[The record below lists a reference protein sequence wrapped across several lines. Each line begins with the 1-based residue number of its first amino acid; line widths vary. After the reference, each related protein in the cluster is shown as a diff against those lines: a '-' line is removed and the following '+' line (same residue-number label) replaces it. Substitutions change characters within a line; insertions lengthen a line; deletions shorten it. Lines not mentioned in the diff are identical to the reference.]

1 MSFSGNVKEELSGF
15 TGHSRHCRVAE
26 LAAVLTLCGGIS
38 ISTQDRVHVRIHTEN
53 VYVARK
59 FALLLRQQFHLIP
72 EVRISCQGRKNAV
85 RSYTAALT
93 GHEDSLTIL
102 RTVHLIT
109 PSLDVC
115 ENLQLEGNEIL
126 RRDCCRRAFLRGAFL
141 ACGSISDPRK
151 SYHMEIVC
159 PSPAKAEQIRDLI
172 RYFELDPKIVQR
184 KGSWIVYLKEGA
196 QIVDLLN
203 VFGAHQSLMELENIR
218 ILREISN
225 HVNRKVNCETAN
237 ISKTV
242 AAACKQAED
251 IRYIES
257 HGGLG
262 QLPENL
268 QETARLR
275 LEEPDMPLA
284 MLGEIHQPPIGK
296 SGVNHRLRKI
306 SEIAEQMKSQT
317 IC

>member
-1 MSFSGNVKEELSGF
+1 MSFSANVKEELSG
-15 TGHSRHCRVAE
+15 TSGHSRHCQIAE
-26 LAAVLTLCGGIS
+26 LQAIFTLCGGIS
-38 ISTQDRVHVRIHTEN
+38 ISTRDQVRIRIRTEN
-53 VYVARK
+53 VYVVRK
-59 FALLLRQQFHLIP
+59 FALLARTQFGIFP
-72 EVRISCQGRKNAV
+72 QVRVTCQGRKNAA
-85 RSYTAALT
+85 RSYTAAVR
-93 GHEDSLTIL
+93 GHADSLKIL
-102 RTVHLIT
+102 RAVDLIT
-109 PSLDVC
+109 PSLDIR
-115 ENLQLEGNEIL
+115 ENLQIEGNEIL

-141 ACGSISDPRK
+141 ACGSISDPNK

-159 PSPAKAEQIRDLI
+159 PSGAKAEQIRELI

-196 QIVDLLN
+196 QIVDMLN
-203 VFGAHQSLMELENIR
+203 VFGAHQCLMELENIR

-242 AAACKQAED
+242 TAACKQAED
-251 IRYIES
+251 IRYIQA

-262 QLPENL
+262 QLPQNL
-268 QETARLR
+268 QETAYLR

-306 SEIAEQMKSQT
+306 SEIADQIRSQT
-317 IC
+317 MS